1 MNLPKLSID
10 RPVLVTVFFLIITL
24 MGAVSFLQ
32 LPVDLMPDVSMPTL
46 TVRTAYTGV
55 GPQEM
60 EELVSIPLERSLAST
75 PGVREITSTSS
86 EGNSS
91 IRLSFEWGTYLD
103 AAANEVRTRIDRT
116 RGQLPEDAETPT
128 IFKFDLNSFPI
139 IFLGVSGDM
148 DPRTLRDFV
157 ENQIRY
163 RFERIPGVAQ
173 ADIWGGLTRK
183 IHVKLKRAQ
192 MNGLKIDPSQV
203 VAALRRENLNEAAGQ
218 VDEGAFEVLMRT
230 QGEFRS
236 LEQIMNTMVAVRNG
250 GPVYVRDIA
259 TIEDSHQEVRNLVRI
274 DRVPGLRMGIQKQ
287 SNVNTVEVAKAVQK
301 EVDRID
307 LEFPNV
313 HVSSIFYSSRFIERS
328 VANVRDSAMYGSI
341 LAVLILL
348 LFLRNVR
355 TTMIIAITIPISVI
369 ATFGLM
375 FFYGFTLNTVTFGGL
390 ALGVGI
396 LVDNSIVVL
405 ENIFRH
411 RQGGAEK
418 FKAAR
423 NGTNEVATAITAST
437 LTTIVVFIPVV
448 FMSGMTGVMFQQL
461 AWVVCFSLFSS
472 LAVALTLIPLLSSRI
487 IRIREPD
494 TKALSYRTVHAMAG
508 GLDRLDQAY
517 ARGVDWALR
526 HSLIVIGTTIA
537 LFVGSFAI
545 NSIHR
550 VRTAARDG

>member
-1 MNLPKLSID
+1 MNLPKLAID

-91 IRLSFEWGTYLD
+91 IRLSFEWGTDLD

-183 IHVKLKRAQ
+183 IHVKLKRAH

-218 VDEGAFEVLMRT
+218 VDGGAFEVLMRT

-250 GPVYVRDIA
+250 GA
-259 TIEDSHQEVRNLVRI
+259 
-274 DRVPGLRMGIQKQ
+274 GLC
-287 SNVNTVEVAKAVQK
+287 
-301 EVDRID
+301 
-307 LEFPNV
+307 
-313 HVSSIFYSSRFIERS
+313 
-328 VANVRDSAMYGSI
+328 
-341 LAVLILL
+341 
-348 LFLRNVR
+348 
-355 TTMIIAITIPISVI
+355 
-369 ATFGLM
+369 
-375 FFYGFTLNTVTFGGL
+375 
-390 ALGVGI
+390 
-396 LVDNSIVVL
+396 
-405 ENIFRH
+405 
-411 RQGGAEK
+411 
-418 FKAAR
+418 AR
-423 NGTNEVATAITAST
+423 
-437 LTTIVVFIPVV
+437 
-448 FMSGMTGVMFQQL
+448 
-461 AWVVCFSLFSS
+461 
-472 LAVALTLIPLLSSRI
+472 
-487 IRIREPD
+487 
-494 TKALSYRTVHAMAG
+494 YRYH
-508 GLDRLDQAY
+508 
-517 ARGVDWALR
+517 
-526 HSLIVIGTTIA
+526 
-537 LFVGSFAI
+537 
-545 NSIHR
+545 
-550 VRTAARDG
+550 